1 MQVTLTPKKAVIRT
15 DDSGVHDVAGQ
26 LAERTFFEGSWPS
39 PTKPTLSSG
48 NVTVFSGLC
57 LGPNAFLR
65 YATGVRLFCPDN
77 ESRTFIKDAG
87 MRATSKIAVFD
98 TTLRDGEQAAG
109 TRLGSRD
116 KITLARQLARL
127 KVDIIEAGFPAS
139 SPEDFDAVRKIAEEI
154 KGPTICALS
163 RAVAAD
169 IESCGKALVKAARP
183 RIHTGIGVSDIHIMG
198 KFRDERYGKTLEA
211 KRVKL
216 VALAVDAVK
225 RARNCVGDVQF
236 YAEDAG
242 RADAPYL
249 FEMLEAVI
257 DAGATVVNI
266 PDTTGYTVPEQ
277 YGELI
282 RSIRESVPN
291 IARATISV
299 HCHDDLGLAV
309 ANSLAGIRNGARQV
323 EGTINGIGERAGNA
337 ALEEIVMGIRTRA
350 DYYGVSTGVEP
361 REFFRTSRMVAD
373 MLGMP
378 VPANKAVVGSNAFA
392 HSSGIHVDGFLKDR
406 QTYEIMRP
414 ADVGVTGSRVILT
427 ARTGR
432 AGLRSR
438 LEKLGYELS
447 KQELETMYQR
457 FLAVAD
463 KKQEVLDE
471 DLLALVHDELPP
483 VKQNVKLEYL
493 HSYSGTAAIPTATVR
508 LLVNGKMKEGASV
521 GDGPVDAVYKAI
533 AELTTTHA
541 KLVRY
546 DIRAVTEGTE
556 AMGEVTVQL
565 EIGNRRVI
573 GRGVSTDIIEASAK
587 AYVDGLNRLG

>member
-1 MQVTLTPKKAVIRT
+1 ML
-15 DDSGVHDVAGQ
+15 VHC
-26 LAERTFFEGSWPS
+26 
-39 PTKPTLSSG
+39 K
-48 NVTVFSGLC
+48 
-57 LGPNAFLR
+57 
-65 YATGVRLFCPDN
+65 
-77 ESRTFIKDAG
+77 SRRIIEDAG
-87 MRATSKIAVFD
+87 MKATSKVAVFD

-109 TRLGSRD
+109 TRLGCRD
-116 KITLARQLARL
+116 KITIARQLARL

-139 SPEDFDAVRKIAEEI
+139 SPEDFDAVRRIAQEI
-154 KGPTICALS
+154 EGPTICALS
-163 RAVAAD
+163 RAVTAD
-169 IESCGKALVKAARP
+169 IESCGKALAKAARP

-198 KFRDERYGKTLEA
+198 KFRDERYGKTLA
-211 KRVKL
+211 GKKAKL
-216 VALAVDAVK
+216 VQLAVDAVK
-225 RARNCVGDVQF
+225 RACNCACEVQF

-242 RADAPYL
+242 RSDPAYL

-277 YGELI
+277 YGALI
-282 RSIRESVPN
+282 RGIGDHVPN
-291 IARATISV
+291 IAKATISV

-337 ALEEIVMGIRTRA
+337 ALEEVIMGLRTRA
-350 DYYGVSTGVEP
+350 DYYGLSTGVDP
-361 REFFRTSRMVAD
+361 RELFRTSRMVAD

-378 VPANKAVVGSNAFA
+378 VPANKAVIGTNAFS

-406 QTYEIMRP
+406 ETYEIMRP
-414 ADVGVTGSRVILT
+414 EDVGITESRVVLT

-447 KQELETMYQR
+447 KPELDAMYQR
-457 FLAVAD
+457 FLSVAD

-471 DLLALVHDELPP
+471 DLVALMRDELPP
-483 VKQNVKLEYL
+483 EQQKLKLEYL
-493 HSYSGTAAIPTATVR
+493 HSYSGTSAIPTATVR
-508 LLVNGKMKEGASV
+508 LLVNGKTMEGASI

-533 AELTTTHA
+533 AGLTGAKA
-541 KLVRY
+541 KLLRY

-556 AMGEVTVQL
+556 AMGEVIVHL
-565 EIGNRRVI
+565 EIGDRRVM